1 MIVCNTTTVVLVTT
15 LDTPVFC
22 TSVSPQMKTEA
33 IRSSRF
39 PSPLLNPCKETM
51 YYKHLETSA
60 RAKASHNSNNMRA
73 AAERLKSLAKRKKAR
88 KAKHDG
94 E

>member
-1 MIVCNTTTVVLVTT
+1 
-15 LDTPVFC
+15 
-22 TSVSPQMKTEA
+22 
-33 IRSSRF
+33 
-39 PSPLLNPCKETM
+39 M